1 MRMTHVLRGLVRV
14 PFFTGLVIVTLALG
28 IAANTAIFSVI
39 QAVLLKPLPFHD
51 PEQLVSIDHRA
62 PGVNIEHAGSA
73 AFLYFTYREDAKS
86 FQDVGMWGG
95 DTFSVTGIG
104 EPEEVRGMDVTDGV
118 FPMLSVQPALGRLF
132 DRKDDSPDG
141 PETVVL
147 AYPYWQTRF
156 GGDRAVIGRRIIL
169 DGRPREIIGVL
180 PQSFRFLDQHP
191 SVVVPLRLNR
201 KDTHLGQFNFA
212 GIARLKPGVALEQA
226 NADLS
231 RLIPVA
237 LSRFPPF
244 PGYNAK
250 MFETAKLAPIVQPL
264 ATSETGDISTVLWVL
279 MGTVGLV
286 LLIACANVA
295 NLMLVRADGRQQ
307 ELAVRAALGASRGRI
322 VRELLGESVLLGAV
336 GGIVGV
342 ALAYGA
348 LRLLKALAPAN
359 LPRLDQIAIDGTVLL
374 FSLVISL
381 GAGLLFGIMP
391 ALRHAGLHVTTTL
404 RAGGRALSE
413 SRERRRARSTLVVI
427 QVALALV
434 LLICSGLMI
443 RTFQALRH
451 VTPGFSE
458 PEHLQTLR
466 LFIPESQIATPLA
479 VLQAQEQIATRI
491 ASVPGVSSVA
501 MTTTVPMDGGGWHD
515 PIFSED
521 RTYAESDI
529 PPIRL
534 FKFVSPGLVKTVGG
548 TLIAGRDFTWT
559 DAYEKR
565 MVAMVSENL
574 ARELWQSP
582 SAALGKR
589 IRENL
594 KGQWRE
600 VVGVV
605 GDERTDGVNQKA
617 PATVYW
623 PLMMANFT
631 GDETAVRRGLSFVIR
646 SDRAGSSAFVGEIS
660 KAVWSVNPNL
670 PVASVRTLQ
679 EVYDRSL
686 ATTSFTL
693 VMLAIA
699 GAMALLLGVS
709 GIYGVISYSVS
720 QRTREIGIR
729 MALGARAQE
738 VRAMFLRYG
747 FRLAALGIACGLVVA
762 IASTRLMT
770 SLLFETSPLDPV
782 TYLAVS
788 IGLVVA
794 AALASYAP
802 AARATAVNPVDSLRA
817 E

>member
-51 PEQLVSIDHRA
+51 PEQLVSVDHRA

-95 DTFSVTGIG
+95 DTFSVTGAG

-118 FPMLSVQPALGRLF
+118 FPMLGVQPAVGRLF

-147 AYPYWQTRF
+147 SYQYWQTRF
-156 GGDRAVIGRRIIL
+156 GGDRAALGRRIIL

-237 LSRFPPF
+237 LSRFPAF

-264 ATSETGDISTVLWVL
+264 AMSETGDISTVLWVL

-322 VRELLGESVLLGAV
+322 VRELLVESVLLGAV
-336 GGIVGV
+336 GGTVGV

-374 FSLVISL
+374 FTLVISL

-391 ALRHAGLHVTTTL
+391 ALRHAGLHVTATL

-434 LLICSGLMI
+434 LLVSSGLMI

-451 VTPGFSE
+451 VTPGFSQ
-458 PEHLQTLR
+458 PEHIQTLR
-466 LFIPESQIATPLA
+466 LFIPESQIEKPLA
-479 VLQAQEQIATRI
+479 VLQAEEQIASQI
-491 ASVPGVSSVA
+491 GAVPGVSSVA
-501 MTTTVPMDGGGWHD
+501 MTTVIPMDGGGWHD
-515 PIFSED
+515 PIFAAD

-534 FKFVSPGLVKTVGG
+534 FKFTSPGLVKTVGG

-631 GDETAVRRGLSFVIR
+631 GDETAVRRGLSYVIR

-709 GIYGVISYSVS
+709 GIYGVISYSVA

-729 MALGARAQE
+729 MALGAQAQE

-762 IASTRLMT
+762 IASTRLMA

>member
-1 MRMTHVLRGLVRV
+1 MRLTHVLRGLVRV

-51 PEQLVSIDHRA
+51 PEQLVSVDHRA

-95 DTFSVTGIG
+95 DTFSVTGVG

-118 FPMLSVQPALGRLF
+118 FPMLGVQPALGRLF

-147 AYPYWQTRF
+147 SYQYWQTRF
-156 GGDRAVIGRRIIL
+156 GGDRAAVGRRIIL

-212 GIARLKPGVALEQA
+212 GIARLKPGVGLEQA

-237 LSRFPPF
+237 LARFPAF

-250 MFETAKLAPIVQPL
+250 MFVTAKLAPIVQPL
-264 ATSETGDISTVLWVL
+264 AMSETGDISTVLWVL

-322 VRELLGESVLLGAV
+322 VRELLVESVLLGAV
-336 GGIVGV
+336 GGTVGV

-348 LRLLKALAPAN
+348 LRLLKTLAPAN

-374 FSLVISL
+374 FTLVISL
-381 GAGLLFGIMP
+381 AAGLLFGIMP
-391 ALRHAGLHVTTTL
+391 ALRHAGLHVTATL

-434 LLICSGLMI
+434 LLVCSGLMI

-451 VTPGFSE
+451 VTPGFSQ
-458 PEHLQTLR
+458 PEHVQTLR
-466 LFIPESQIATPLA
+466 LFIPESQIEKPLA
-479 VLQAQEQIATRI
+479 VLQAEEQIASRI
-491 ASVPGVSSVA
+491 AAVPGVSSVA
-501 MTTTVPMDGGGWHD
+501 MTTVIPMDGGGWHD
-515 PIFSED
+515 PIFAAD

-548 TLIAGRDFTWT
+548 TLVAGRDFTWT

-605 GDERTDGVNQKA
+605 GDERSDGVNQKA

-631 GDETAVRRGLSFVIR
+631 GDETTVRRGLSYVIR

-709 GIYGVISYSVS
+709 GIYGVISYSVA

-802 AARATAVNPVDSLRA
+802 AARATAVNPVESLRA

>member
-1 MRMTHVLRGLVRV
+1 MTHVLRGLVRV

-39 QAVLLKPLPFHD
+39 EAVLLKPLPFHD
-51 PEQLVSIDHRA
+51 PEQLVSVDHRA
-62 PGVNIEHAGSA
+62 PGVNVERLGSA

-86 FQDVGMWGG
+86 FQDVGMWQG
-95 DTFSVTGIG
+95 DTFSVTGVG
-104 EPEEVRGMDVTDGV
+104 EPEEVRGMGVTDGV
-118 FPMLSVQPALGRLF
+118 FPMLGVQPALGRLF
-132 DRKDDSPDG
+132 NRKDDSPDG

-147 AYPYWQTRF
+147 SYSYWQSRF
-156 GGDRAVIGRRIIL
+156 GGDQAIVGRRIIL

-180 PQSFRFLDQHP
+180 PRSFRFLDQRP
-191 SVVVPLRLNR
+191 SVIVPIRLDR

-212 GIARLKPGVALEQA
+212 GIARLKPGVAIEQA

-237 LSRFPPF
+237 LSRFPAF

-250 MFETAKLAPIVQPL
+250 MFETAKLAPVLQPL
-264 ATSETGDISTVLWVL
+264 ATTETGDIRAVLWVL

-336 GGIVGV
+336 GGAVGV

-374 FSLVISL
+374 FTVVISL

-434 LLICSGLMI
+434 LLVCSGLMI

-458 PEHLQTLR
+458 PEHVQTLR
-466 LFIPESQIATPLA
+466 LYIPESQIAKPLA
-479 VLQAQEQIATRI
+479 VLQAQQQIADKI
-491 ASVPGVSSVA
+491 AAVPGVSSVA
-501 MTTTVPMDGGGWHD
+501 MTTVIPTDGGGWHD
-515 PIFSED
+515 PIFASD
-521 RTYAESDI
+521 KAYAESDI

-534 FKFVSPGLVKTVGG
+534 FKFVSPGLMKTVGG

-559 DAYEKR
+559 DAYETR

-582 SAALGKR
+582 GAALGKR
-589 IRENL
+589 IRESL

-605 GDERTDGVNQKA
+605 GDERTDGVNQTA

-631 GDETAVRRGLSFVIR
+631 GDETAVRRGLSYVIR
-646 SDRAGSSAFVGEIS
+646 SDRAGSSAFVNEIS

-679 EVYDRSL
+679 EIYERSL

-762 IASTRLMT
+762 MAATRLMA

-788 IGLVVA
+788 VGLVVA
-794 AALASYAP
+794 ATLASYAP
-802 AARATAVNPVDSLRA
+802 AARATAVNPADSLRS

>member
-39 QAVLLKPLPFHD
+39 EAVLLKPLPFHD
-51 PEQLVSIDHRA
+51 PEQLVSVDHRA
-62 PGVNIEHAGSA
+62 PGVNVERLGSA

-86 FQDVGMWGG
+86 FQDVGMWQG
-95 DTFSVTGIG
+95 DTFSVTGVG
-104 EPEEVRGMDVTDGV
+104 EPEEVRGMGVTDGV
-118 FPMLSVQPALGRLF
+118 FPMLGVQPALGRLF
-132 DRKDDSPDG
+132 NRKDDSPDG

-147 AYPYWQTRF
+147 SYSYWQSRF
-156 GGDRAVIGRRIIL
+156 GGDQAIVGRRIIL

-180 PQSFRFLDQHP
+180 PRSFRFLDQRP
-191 SVVVPLRLNR
+191 SVIVPIRLDR

-212 GIARLKPGVALEQA
+212 GIARLKPGVAIEQA

-237 LSRFPPF
+237 LSRFPAF

-250 MFETAKLAPIVQPL
+250 MFETAKLAPVLQPL
-264 ATSETGDISTVLWVL
+264 ATTETGDIRAVLWVL

-336 GGIVGV
+336 GGAVGV

-374 FSLVISL
+374 FTVVISL

-434 LLICSGLMI
+434 LLVCSGLMI

-458 PEHLQTLR
+458 PEHVQTLR
-466 LFIPESQIATPLA
+466 LYIPESQIAKPLA
-479 VLQAQEQIATRI
+479 VLQAQQQIADKI
-491 ASVPGVSSVA
+491 AAVPGVSSVA
-501 MTTTVPMDGGGWHD
+501 MTTVIPTDGGGWHD
-515 PIFSED
+515 PIFASD
-521 RTYAESDI
+521 KAYAESDI

-534 FKFVSPGLVKTVGG
+534 FKFVSPGLMKTVGG

-559 DAYEKR
+559 DAYETR

-582 SAALGKR
+582 GAALGKR
-589 IRENL
+589 IRESL

-605 GDERTDGVNQKA
+605 GDERTDGVNQTA

-631 GDETAVRRGLSFVIR
+631 GDETAVRRGLSYVIR
-646 SDRAGSSAFVGEIS
+646 SDRAGSSAFVNEIS

-679 EVYDRSL
+679 EIYERSL

-762 IASTRLMT
+762 MAATRLMA

-788 IGLVVA
+788 VGLVVA
-794 AALASYAP
+794 ATLASYAP
-802 AARATAVNPVDSLRA
+802 AARATAVNPADSLRS

>member
-1 MRMTHVLRGLVRV
+1 MRVTHVLRGLVRV

-51 PEQLVSIDHRA
+51 PEQLVSVDHRA

-86 FQDVGMWGG
+86 FQDVAMWGG
-95 DTFSVTGIG
+95 DTFSVTGAG
-104 EPEEVRGMDVTDGV
+104 QPEEVRGMDVTDGV
-118 FPMLSVQPALGRLF
+118 FPMLGVQPALGRLF
-132 DRKDDSPDG
+132 NRKDDSPDG
-141 PETVVL
+141 PETAVL
-147 AYPYWQTRF
+147 SYPYWQSRF
-156 GGDRAVIGRRIIL
+156 GGDRAIVGRRIIL

-180 PQSFRFLDQHP
+180 PQSFRFLDQRP

-212 GIARLKPGVALEQA
+212 GIARLKPGVAIEQA

-237 LSRFPPF
+237 LSRFPAF

-250 MFETAKLAPIVQPL
+250 MFETAKLAPVLQPL
-264 ATSETGDISTVLWVL
+264 ATTETGDISAVLWVL

-336 GGIVGV
+336 GGTVGI

-359 LPRLDQIAIDGTVLL
+359 LPRLDQIAIDGTVLV
-374 FSLVISL
+374 FTVVISL

-391 ALRHAGLHVTTTL
+391 ALRHAGLHLTATL

-434 LLICSGLMI
+434 LLVCSGLMI

-466 LFIPESQIATPLA
+466 LFIPESQIAKPLQ
-479 VLQAQEQIATRI
+479 VLQAQEQIASRI
-491 ASVPGVSSVA
+491 AAVPGVSSVA
-501 MTTTVPMDGGGWHD
+501 MTTVLPMDGGGWHD
-515 PIFSED
+515 PVFAAD
-521 RTYAESDI
+521 KAYAESDI

-534 FKFVSPGLVKTVGG
+534 FKFVSPGLMKTVGG
-548 TLIAGRDFTWT
+548 TLIAGRDLTWT
-559 DAYEKR
+559 DTYEKR
-565 MVAMVSENL
+565 MVAMVSESL

-582 SAALGKR
+582 GAALGKR

-594 KGQWRE
+594 NGQWRE

-623 PLMMANFT
+623 PLMMANFS
-631 GDETAVRRGLSFVIR
+631 GDETAVRRGLSYVIR
-646 SDRAGSSAFVGEIS
+646 SDRAGSSALVGEIS

-679 EVYDRSL
+679 EIYERSL

-762 IASTRLMT
+762 IASTRLMA

-788 IGLVVA
+788 VGLVVA

-802 AARATAVNPVDSLRA
+802 AARATAVNPVDSLRS

>member
-1 MRMTHVLRGLVRV
+1 MTHVLRGLVRV

-39 QAVLLKPLPFHD
+39 EAVLLKPLPFHD
-51 PEQLVSIDHRA
+51 PEQLVSVDHRA
-62 PGVNIEHAGSA
+62 PGVNVERLGSA

-86 FQDVGMWGG
+86 FQDVGMWQG
-95 DTFSVTGIG
+95 DTFSVTGVG
-104 EPEEVRGMDVTDGV
+104 EPEEVRGMGVTDGV
-118 FPMLSVQPALGRLF
+118 FPMLGVQPALGRLF
-132 DRKDDSPDG
+132 NRKDDSPDG

-147 AYPYWQTRF
+147 SYSYWQSRF
-156 GGDRAVIGRRIIL
+156 GGDQAIVGRRIIL

-180 PQSFRFLDQHP
+180 PRSFRFLDQRP
-191 SVVVPLRLNR
+191 SVIVPIRLDR

-212 GIARLKPGVALEQA
+212 GIARLKPGVAIEQA

-237 LSRFPPF
+237 LSRFPAF

-250 MFETAKLAPIVQPL
+250 MFETAKLAPVLQPL
-264 ATSETGDISTVLWVL
+264 ATTETGDIRAVLWVL

-336 GGIVGV
+336 GGAVGV

-374 FSLVISL
+374 FTVVISL

-434 LLICSGLMI
+434 LLVCSGLMI

-458 PEHLQTLR
+458 PEHVQTLR
-466 LFIPESQIATPLA
+466 LYIPESQIAKPLA
-479 VLQAQEQIATRI
+479 VLQAQQQIADKI
-491 ASVPGVSSVA
+491 AAVPGVSSVA
-501 MTTTVPMDGGGWHD
+501 MTTVIPTDGGGWHD
-515 PIFSED
+515 PIFASD
-521 RTYAESDI
+521 KAYAESDI

-534 FKFVSPGLVKTVGG
+534 FKFVSPGLMKTVGG

-559 DAYEKR
+559 DAYETR

-574 ARELWQSP
+574 ARELWQS
-582 SAALGKR
+582 SGAALGKR
-589 IRENL
+589 IRESL

-605 GDERTDGVNQKA
+605 GDERTDGVNQTA

-631 GDETAVRRGLSFVIR
+631 GDETAVRRGLSYVIR
-646 SDRAGSSAFVGEIS
+646 SDRAGSSAFVNEIS

-679 EVYDRSL
+679 EIYERSL

-762 IASTRLMT
+762 MAATRLMA

-788 IGLVVA
+788 VGLVVA
-794 AALASYAP
+794 ATLASYAP
-802 AARATAVNPVDSLRA
+802 AARATAVNPADSLRS

>member
-1 MRMTHVLRGLVRV
+1 MTHVLRGLVRV

-39 QAVLLKPLPFHD
+39 EAVLLKPLPFHD
-51 PEQLVSIDHRA
+51 PEQLVSVDHRA
-62 PGVNIEHAGSA
+62 PGVNVERLGSA

-86 FQDVGMWGG
+86 FQDVGMWQG
-95 DTFSVTGIG
+95 DTFSVTGVG
-104 EPEEVRGMDVTDGV
+104 EPEEVRGMGVTDGV
-118 FPMLSVQPALGRLF
+118 FPMLAVQPALGRLF
-132 DRKDDSPDG
+132 NRKDDSPDG

-147 AYPYWQTRF
+147 SYSYWQSRF
-156 GGDRAVIGRRIIL
+156 GGDQAIVGRRIIL

-180 PQSFRFLDQHP
+180 PRSFRFLDQRP
-191 SVVVPLRLNR
+191 SVIVPIRLDR

-212 GIARLKPGVALEQA
+212 GIARLKPGVAIEQA

-237 LSRFPPF
+237 LSRFPAF

-250 MFETAKLAPIVQPL
+250 MFETAKLAPVLQPL
-264 ATSETGDISTVLWVL
+264 ATTETGDIRAVLWVL

-336 GGIVGV
+336 GGAVGV

-374 FSLVISL
+374 FTVVISL

-434 LLICSGLMI
+434 LLVCSGLMI

-458 PEHLQTLR
+458 PEHVQTLR
-466 LFIPESQIATPLA
+466 LYIPESQIAKPLA
-479 VLQAQEQIATRI
+479 VLQAQQQIADKI
-491 ASVPGVSSVA
+491 AAVPGVSSVA
-501 MTTTVPMDGGGWHD
+501 MTTVIPTDGGGWHD
-515 PIFSED
+515 PIFASD
-521 RTYAESDI
+521 KAYAESDI

-534 FKFVSPGLVKTVGG
+534 FKFVSPGLMKTVGG

-559 DAYEKR
+559 DAYETR

-582 SAALGKR
+582 GAALGKR
-589 IRENL
+589 IRESL

-631 GDETAVRRGLSFVIR
+631 GDETAVRRGLSYVIR
-646 SDRAGSSAFVGEIS
+646 SDRAGSSAFVNEIS

-679 EVYDRSL
+679 EIYERSL

-762 IASTRLMT
+762 MAATRLMA

-788 IGLVVA
+788 VGLVVA
-794 AALASYAP
+794 ATLASYAP
-802 AARATAVNPVDSLRA
+802 AARATAVNPADSLRS